1 MNTLSLRTSV
11 AAAVAIACI
20 AVVSALSVTLYTAS
34 EDLEETLMDQIVAEE
49 MDYLVRHHLDNP
61 QIVREP
67 GPNLQYYVVQAPED
81 LARVPEALRA
91 TLMSFHDALRGVVVP
106 GAPTALFAVAQAGL
120 PPAASYPQTLVLVSD
135 LNILAHS
142 NGINWIRQD
151 TGAVIV

>member
-1 MNTLSLRTSV
+1 MLRP
-11 AAAVAIACI
+11 IG
-20 AVVSALSVTLYTAS
+20 
-34 EDLEETLMDQIVAEE
+34 
-49 MDYLVRHHLDNP
+49 
-61 QIVREP
+61 P
-67 GPNLQYYVVQAPED
+67 G
-81 LARVPEALRA
+81 VPEALRA